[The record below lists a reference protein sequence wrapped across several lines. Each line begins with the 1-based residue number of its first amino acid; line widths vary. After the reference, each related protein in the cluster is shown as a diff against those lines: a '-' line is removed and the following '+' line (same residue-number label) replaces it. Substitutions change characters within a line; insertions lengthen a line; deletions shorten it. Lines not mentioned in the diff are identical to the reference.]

1 MNPAALD
8 DRVRDISN
16 SPAYTHLDELLKQGK
31 LTRAR
36 VELFK
41 SQYQKLHEVVITTYS
56 NEKQLLD
63 KARDLKALLD
73 SERTKL
79 ERKIVV
85 SHDTQADIEI
95 LQKEEKETSIE
106 LSNLKEERDIVDA
119 ELAELEL
126 TKKERAAALEEKFK
140 ASLAAM
146 KPEIERLEYRIK
158 DLKEDIKQQEESHE
172 KENQA
177 VTDYLAKIEEAQTH
191 ITKLDKEKIKK
202 RAQYNQAVGEPE
214 RLKSNI
220 EMIENI
226 AKDLQNDADQLQAS
240 IEDFEKVIKELNQ
253 DKMTTTNKIEDL
265 KVKEVELQQDI
276 GKRKLYIEDR
286 ERDYENEQSRA
297 QELSE
302 RKQQCELEKVNQKAN
317 LRNCL
322 ESMNDY
328 HKKCEEQKK
337 AHERLRRK
345 RDTVQS
351 IIPPLT
357 QQYETLER
365 QLEEMKYQLKLQK
378 QMLTEVKQDEELFIS
393 QYLAQEK
400 LEEDTVALLD
410 AVENDRKDYE
420 QKIVELDKEE
430 RVLQQAISKLSS
442 QRELMAREASRA
454 TSLYR
459 ETKEDLKVKNLI
471 LMDLDKQTMETFQR
485 LKTCS
490 MKYEKM
496 KNQRNK
502 LANLTQSSSQAL
514 AEMKEKIKIL
524 QNEVEILR
532 NESLARDRALTEEV
546 RNHQN
551 SQNMRDAYRVEQN
564 KHQQYL
570 KKKKEEDNQQ
580 LMEIEKLN
588 SIVNSAEKQMIRLRT
603 DYAQA
608 VDARNKTGI
617 HLIDRND
624 ELCIL
629 YEKSNIQKA
638 IVKKGDEEL
647 AQRNTQARAV
657 RVEEAELRRKIEAAR
672 KDIPSLSVYA
682 ETTKKLQQVENG
694 LNEERKLTAELCEKL
709 ETPAGEEAPVKAAA
723 AAAAD
728 PPRCRKLGGMD
739 PETEQLAA
747 KIEVL
752 EERLN
757 DKKEQLL
764 EKELVLDEVT
774 GLSDKLRM
782 QAAESRGPTLELAK
796 KVNEYQAK
804 IRGTTRKMMAAVSEL
819 SMYQATAMKL
829 EHQKR
834 QQHADLDEA
843 KNRLQQGMAPTEDAE
858 HEWYRM
864 ERDRVRRQES
874 LMERKAD
881 AAASEAA
888 STIPG
893 MTRTTAEPRPNAY
906 IPEELGIPKPYGA
919 LAPFKP
925 TVVGSTMR
933 HMRKPVIKEIEL

>member
-1 MNPAALD
+1 MNPAHD
-8 DRVRDISN
+8 ERVRDISN

-41 SQYQKLHEVVITTYS
+41 SQYQKLHEVVIATYS
-56 NEKQLLD
+56 NEKLLLD
-63 KARDLKALLD
+63 KAKELKQLLEG
-73 SERTKL
+73 ERNKL
-79 ERKIVV
+79 ERKIVT
-85 SHDTQADIEI
+85 SHDTQADIEL

-106 LSNLKEERDIVDA
+106 LSKLRDERDMVDA

-126 TKKERAAALEEKFK
+126 NKKERALALEEKYRS
-140 ASLAAM
+140 SLAAL
-146 KPEIERLEYRIK
+146 KPEIERLGSKIGELKQDIK
-158 DLKEDIKQQEESHE
+158 DQEASYE

-177 VTDYLAKIEEAQTH
+177 VVEYTEKIEKAQAD
-191 ITKLDKEKIKK
+191 ITAIDKEKIKK

-226 AKDLQNDADQLQAS
+226 AKDLQNDADMLLNNITDYEHKINQLS
-240 IEDFEKVIKELNQ
+240 KE
-253 DKMTTTNKIEDL
+253 KMTATSMIEQM
-265 KVKEVELQQDI
+265 KVKEVQLQQEI
-276 GKRKLYIEDR
+276 GKKKACIEDR
-286 ERDYENEQSRA
+286 ERDYQYEDSRA
-297 QELSE
+297 QELAE
-302 RKQQCELEKVNQKAN
+302 RKEAVELETVQQKEN
-317 LRNCL
+317 LRNNL
-322 ESMNDY
+322 ESLNEF

-337 AHERLRRK
+337 SYERLRRK

-357 QQYETLER
+357 NQCEILDR

-378 QMLTEVKQDEELFIS
+378 QMLMEIKQDEELFIS

-400 LEEDTVALLD
+400 LEEDTVLLLD
-410 AVENDRKDYE
+410 SVDDDRKDYE
-420 QKIVELDKEE
+420 KKIVELDKEE
-430 RVLQQAISKLSS
+430 RLLQQHISKLSS

-454 TSLYR
+454 TSLFR

-532 NESLARDRALTEEV
+532 NESLARDRGLQEEV
-546 RNHQN
+546 RIHQQA
-551 SQNMRDAYRVEQN
+551 QNARDAHRVDQN
-564 KHQQYL
+564 KQQQYL
-570 KKKKEEDNQQ
+570 AKKKEEDNQQ

-588 SIVNSAEKQMIRLRT
+588 MIVNSAEKQMIRLRT

-629 YEKSNIQKA
+629 YEKSNIQKS

-647 AQRNTQARAV
+647 SGRENEIRMV
-657 RVEEAELRRKIEAAR
+657 KVEEASLRRKIEVAR
-672 KDIPSLSVYA
+672 KEIPSLQVYA
-682 ETTKKLQQVENG
+682 ATTRKLQQVEG
-694 LNEERKLTAELCEKL
+694 KLNEERKRTQELCDKL
-709 ETPAGEEAPVKAAA
+709 ETPASDEAPVKAAA
-723 AAAAD
+723 GAEAD

-782 QAAESRGPTLELAK
+782 QAAESRGPTLDLAK

-804 IRGTTRKMMAAVSEL
+804 IRGTTRKMMATVSEL

-834 QQHADLDEA
+834 GQHDELKDA
-843 KNRLQQGMAPTEDAE
+843 RERLQDGVAPTEDAE

-864 ERDRVRRQES
+864 ERDRMRRQES

-881 AAASEAA
+881 TAAAEAA
-888 STIPG
+888 SAVPG

-906 IPEELGIPKPYGA
+906 IPEELGIPKPYGT

-925 TVVGSTMR
+925 TVLGANMR
-933 HMRKPVIKEIEL
+933 HIRKPVLKEIEL

>member
-1 MNPAALD
+1 MNPTD

-41 SQYQKLHEVVITTYS
+41 SQYQKLHEVVIATYS
-56 NEKQLLD
+56 NEKLLLD
-63 KARDLKALLD
+63 KAKELKQLLEGERD
-73 SERTKL
+73 KL

-85 SHDTQADIEI
+85 SHDTQADIEL

-106 LSNLKEERDIVDA
+106 LSTLREERDMVDA

-126 TKKERAAALEEKFK
+126 NKKERASALEEKYRS
-140 ASLAAM
+140 SLAAL
-146 KPEIERLEYRIK
+146 KPEIEKLEAKIIELKGDIK
-158 DLKEDIKQQEESHE
+158 DQEASYE

-177 VTDYLAKIEEAQTH
+177 VAEYTEKIEQAQAD
-191 ITKLDKEKIKK
+191 ITSIDKEKIKK

-226 AKDLQNDADQLQAS
+226 AKDLQADADNLL
-240 IEDFEKVIKELNQ
+240 KNIKEYEHKINDLSK
-253 DKMTTTNKIEDL
+253 DKMTASQTIEQL
-265 KVKEVELQQDI
+265 KVKEVQLQQEI
-276 GKRKLYIEDR
+276 GKKKACIEDR
-286 ERDYENEQSRA
+286 ERDYQYEISRA
-297 QELSE
+297 QELRE
-302 RKQQCELEKVNQKAN
+302 RKEAVELDTVQQKDN
-317 LRNCL
+317 LRNNL
-322 ESMNDY
+322 ESLNAF

-337 AHERLRRK
+337 MYERLRRK

-357 QQYETLER
+357 NQYEILDR
-365 QLEEMKYQLKLQK
+365 QLEEMKYQHKLQK
-378 QMLTEVKQDEELFIS
+378 EMLTEIKQDEELFIS

-400 LEEDTVALLD
+400 LEEDTVMLLTSVD
-410 AVENDRKDYE
+410 DDRKDYE
-420 QKIVELDKEE
+420 KKIVELDKEE
-430 RVLQQAISKLSS
+430 RLLQQHISKLSS

-454 TSLYR
+454 TALFR

-532 NESLARDRALTEEV
+532 NESLARDRGLQEEV
-546 RNHQN
+546 RIHQQA
-551 SQNMRDAYRVEQN
+551 QNARDAHRVEQN
-564 KHQQYL
+564 KKQQYL
-570 KKKKEEDNQQ
+570 AKKKEEDNQQ

-588 SIVNSAEKQMIRLRT
+588 MIVNSAEKQMIRLRT

-647 AQRNTQARAV
+647 SGRQNEIRMV
-657 RVEEAELRRKIEAAR
+657 KVEEAALRRKIEVAR
-672 KDIPSLSVYA
+672 KEIPSLQVYA
-682 ETTKKLQQVENG
+682 ATTKQLQHVEAS
-694 LNEERKLTAELCEKL
+694 LNDERKQTQELCEKL
-709 ETPAGEEAPVKAAA
+709 ETPSGEEGPPKANTAEQV
-723 AAAAD
+723 D

-782 QAAESRGPTLELAK
+782 QAAESRGPTLDLAK

-804 IRGTTRKMMAAVSEL
+804 IRGTTRKMMATVSEL

-834 QQHADLDEA
+834 AQGDELTDA
-843 KNRLQQGMAPTEDAE
+843 RGRLGEGMAPTEDAE

-864 ERDRVRRQES
+864 ERDRMRRQES

-881 AAASEAA
+881 AAAAQAAA
-888 STIPG
+888 SIPG

-906 IPEELGIPKPYGA
+906 IPEELGIPKPYGH
-919 LAPFKP
+919 LAPYKP
-925 TVVGSTMR
+925 TVLGANMR
-933 HMRKPVIKEIEL
+933 HIRKPVPKEIEL